1 MEGFLLRCRFVAV
14 LFESQPFELWD
25 LRKAVNPQRR
35 SPLPHTLPSHPPCPS
50 PAALPASSACHVPLP
65 PPRLQGHTVA
75 PTARAEQ
82 CRRRTVPLGD
92 ACAIPPPADGPC
104 RLVAHCRRCCRPRS
118 ASSRRRRWS
127 GSLPTPRVRG
137 PVVHPSH
144 ACCATVLLIASA
156 ACVPRPCGTGPAR
169 TPPCRIR
176 TGTALARCRIR
187 TGTALARCNALHG
200 TARHG
205 TGMRR
210 ALVRSCADL
219 QCELD
224 RTGLRS
230 CASLIAL
237 GTHASAC
244 LLWHALPKRL
254 RHVRTPVGHASGS
267 AGGWSAAVRR

>member
-1 MEGFLLRCRFVAV
+1 MFAPTSALICVLFHDGEFGVWDLDAQTLVARCRI
-14 LFESQPFELWD
+14 
-25 LRKAVNPQRR
+25 R
-35 SPLPHTLPSHPPCPS
+35 TGT
-50 PAALPASSACHVPLP
+50 ALARCRIRTGTALARCHI
-65 PPRLQGHTVA
+65 RTG
-75 PTARAEQ
+75 TALAR
-82 CRRRTVPLGD
+82 CHIRT
-92 ACAIPPPADGPC
+92 
-104 RLVAHCRRCCRPRS
+104 
-118 ASSRRRRWS
+118 
-127 GSLPTPRVRG
+127 
-137 PVVHPSH
+137 
-144 ACCATVLLIASA
+144 
-156 ACVPRPCGTGPAR
+156 GTALAR
-169 TPPCRIR
+169 CRIR